1 MVAQSQLKLVT
12 DDSQTCPDGFLE
24 DYDTWSREV
33 ARSLASLNDLGPLMD
48 DHWKII
54 EFVREYYLEFKDGP
68 PIIKIARATGFSF
81 NKICTLFPCGVARG
95 AYRLA
100 GLPRPR
106 GCL

>member
-1 MVAQSQLKLVT
+1 MVAQPQLRLVETGDST
-12 DDSQTCPDGFLE
+12 DLDGFLVDHE
-24 DYDTWSREV
+24 AWSREV
-33 ARSLASLNDLGPLMD
+33 AWRLASLNDLGPLLD

-54 EFVREYYLEFKDGP
+54 EYVREYYLEYKDGP

-100 GLPRPR
+100 GLPRPK

>member
-1 MVAQSQLKLVT
+1 MAAQAQLKLIT
-12 DDSQTCPDGFLE
+12 DDCPTCPEGFLE
-24 DYDTWSREV
+24 DHTDWSREV
-33 ARSLASLNDLGPLMD
+33 ARRLATLNELGPLED

-54 EFVREYYLEFKDGP
+54 EFVREYYLEYKDGP
-68 PIIKIARATGFSF
+68 AVIKIARATGFSL

-100 GLPRPR
+100 GLPRPK